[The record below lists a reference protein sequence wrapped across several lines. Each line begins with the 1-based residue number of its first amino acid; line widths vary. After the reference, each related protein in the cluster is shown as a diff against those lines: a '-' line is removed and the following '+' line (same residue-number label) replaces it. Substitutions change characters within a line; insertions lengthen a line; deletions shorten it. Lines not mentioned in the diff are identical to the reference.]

1 MIEVPLIFDVGPP
14 GGTVGAVAGVF
25 FFLIC
30 IAVAFIAFRLL
41 RKTLKMA
48 LRLIIV
54 FVIIAI
60 GLFGTAAWYFMGSGG
75 HGPQKPRPGPS
86 RER

>member
-1 MIEVPLIFDVGPP
+1 MIEIPLMLDVGPP
-14 GGTVGAVAGVF
+14 GGAVGAVAGVF

-30 IAVAFIAFRLL
+30 IAVAFIAFRVL

-48 LRLIIV
+48 LRLVIV

-75 HGPQKPRPGPS
+75 HGPQKPGPS